1 EAVLSLTDDFMDGG
15 RSESSR
21 PSRGITPSL
30 EGRGRATPGAVA
42 ETAAE
47 GLPPARDFVADGAG
61 RAPILVFFTN
71 ASCPY
76 CREVENLYL
85 RPMHVRGD
93 YRGRLLIRVVEVGGG
108 APLTDFTGQRTS
120 HGEFARRE
128 RVAFTPV
135 IRLYDATGRE
145 LAPQLFGYGTPDFY
159 LGYLEQAIEQAT
171 ATAHRQRTLSC
182 AQVNAAGG
190 CAPSAVPWRRAGG

>member
-1 EAVLSLTDDFMDGG
+1 MRWSLLGLLGVFLGCLSGPVM
-15 RSESSR
+15 
-21 PSRGITPSL
+21 
-30 EGRGRATPGAVA
+30 
-42 ETAAE
+42 AAG

-85 RPMHVRGD
+85 RPMHARGD
-93 YRGRLLIRVVEVGGG
+93 YRGQLLIRVVEVGGA
-108 APLTDFTGQRTS
+108 APLTDFTGQQMN

-135 IRLYDATGRE
+135 IRLYDAAGRE
-145 LAPQLFGYGTPDFY
+145 LVPQLFGYTTPDFY
-159 LGYLEQAIEQAT
+159 LGYLEQAIEQAIAAARQSRT
-171 ATAHRQRTLSC
+171 AALR
-182 AQVNAAGG
+182 
-190 CAPSAVPWRRAGG
+190 

>member
-1 EAVLSLTDDFMDGG
+1 M
-15 RSESSR
+15 
-21 PSRGITPSL
+21 
-30 EGRGRATPGAVA
+30 
-42 ETAAE
+42 AAG

-85 RPMHVRGD
+85 RPMHARGD
-93 YRGRLLIRVVEVGGG
+93 YRGQLLIRVVEVGG
-108 APLTDFTGQRTS
+108 AATLTDFTGQQMN

-145 LAPQLFGYGTPDFY
+145 LVPQLFGYTTPDFY
-159 LGYLEQAIEQAT
+159 L
-171 ATAHRQRTLSC
+171 
-182 AQVNAAGG
+182 
-190 CAPSAVPWRRAGG
+190 

>member
-1 EAVLSLTDDFMDGG
+1 MRRALLGLLAVMGCLSA
-15 RSESSR
+15 S
-21 PSRGITPSL
+21 
-30 EGRGRATPGAVA
+30 AV
-42 ETAAE
+42 AAE
-47 GLPPARDFVADGAG
+47 GLPPARDFTADAAG

-85 RPMHVRGD
+85 RPMHARGD
-93 YRGRLLIRVVEVGGG
+93 YRGRLVIRAVEVGGG
-108 APLTDFTGQRTS
+108 TPLVDFTGQRMS

-145 LAPQLFGYGTPDFY
+145 LVPQLLGYSTPDFY
-159 LGYLEQAIEQAT
+159 LGYLEQAIEQAIQRNRPART
-171 ATAHRQRTLSC
+171 AFVR
-182 AQVNAAGG
+182 
-190 CAPSAVPWRRAGG
+190 